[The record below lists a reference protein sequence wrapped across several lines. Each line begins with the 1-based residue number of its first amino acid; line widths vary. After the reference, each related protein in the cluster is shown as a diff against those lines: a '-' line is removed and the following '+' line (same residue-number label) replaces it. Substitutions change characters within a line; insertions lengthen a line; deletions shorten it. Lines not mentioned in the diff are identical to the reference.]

1 MYFIN
6 LQDWLN
12 DLFYLSFILASL
24 GSISLCVDF
33 NKGITNIY
41 LLVLLTMG
49 FSSYA
54 WDSGVAQLYTC
65 VSYYQIGG
73 ISLANKYIKF
83 TSSRGLLSIDNN
95 INLEVFFLDG
105 QSTDYLQ
112 TFTATVFIN
121 ILLVQGCSTMVDLS
135 LIIGNLLDTLLSGFV
150 ITSTLYFYSIYILHI
165 T

>member
-1 MYFIN
+1 MLWQSIRISIK
-6 LQDWLN
+6 
-12 DLFYLSFILASL
+12 DLLFLLSFIIASM
-24 GSISLCVDF
+24 SLYVDF
-33 NKGITNIY
+33 NKGITTSY
-41 LLVLLTMG
+41 LLVLLAMG

-54 WDSGVAQLYTC
+54 WDTGVAQLYTC

-73 ISLANKYIKF
+73 ISLAN
-83 TSSRGLLSIDNN
+83 TAVPSSRGLLSIDNN

-105 QSTDYLQ
+105 QSTDYIQ

-150 ITSTLYFYSIYILHI
+150 ITSTLYFYIVYMLHI